1 MSKSEEKK
9 RERAREGVQAWAE
22 YQAQSR
28 AAQEKTVRLRALR
41 LAREAEANN
50 VANIK
55 VKKKSNAPRLMETT
69 TQE

>member
-9 RERAREGVQAWAE
+9 RERAREGAQAWAE

-41 LAREAEANN
+41 LAREAEANS